1 MSFCFRYLYG
11 TKYLRNLKYAFKFM
25 HWWVMI
31 KTVATDN
38 FFYILFAWLDTCSY
52 INNLLSTWALMNI
65 LSTCRS
71 HCLGMHVF
79 FLFILIHVCLI
90 FYNLQLIIS
99 DSVYKGY
106 STTNWKDVEKEER
119 LKMHVAFFF
128 RSPPVCT
135 LPYLFFNTCFV
146 NLLSL

>member
-52 INNLLSTWALMNI
+52 MNNLLSTWALINI
-65 LSTCRS
+65 LWRS

-99 DSVYKGY
+99 DSVYIGY

-119 LKMHVAFFF
+119 LKMHVAIFF

-135 LPYLFFNTCFV
+135 IPHSFFNTCFV